1 MSRIETLTQDYNR
14 VPVPDGKTV
23 NAWHIALIKIGIVI
37 ALPAFFTGAEIG
49 AAMGLADACL
59 VVIVAAF
66 LLALLAALTGTVG
79 ASSRLSTSMILQF
92 SFGRLGA
99 KIVNLILGLTL
110 LGWFGVTTALFGH
123 TLNDLVIRTLNI
135 RSLPTIYMFLG
146 GLLMIATTVF
156 GFKAL
161 QKLSDLVVPLLLAGI
176 IVVAYMSTQQ
186 SEFHSVMLIPGDGSL
201 SIGLGISALVGG
213 MVVGVTIFPDLARF
227 AHSPVHGR
235 GAAVLSYGLGVPF
248 VLIAVAI
255 PSIITGEKDLLLI
268 MLSLGL
274 GITALMLLIIT
285 AWTTNAGNLYS
296 SSLVLGT
303 IFQRVQKW
311 KICIMAG
318 LIGTVFAASGIT
330 DYFLPFLLLLGV
342 CIPPIAGIYLADF
355 FFIRNK
361 QYDLF
366 KLQKMPAIRINAF
379 VAWLLGISVAS
390 MTSRDII
397 FLTSIPSCDAVL
409 TAFSAYIL
417 IEKVFFGNP
426 VRQCRK

>member
-14 VPVPDGKTV
+14 VPVPDEKTV

-79 ASSRLSTSMILQF
+79 ANSRLSTSMILQF
-92 SFGRLGA
+92 PFGRLGA
-99 KIVNLILGLTL
+99 KFVNLILALTL

-123 TLNDLVIRTLNI
+123 TLNDLVIRTLNF
-135 RSLPTIYMFLG
+135 RPLPTVYMLAG

-161 QKLSDLVVPLLLAGI
+161 QKLSDLVVPLLLTGI
-176 IVVAYMSTQQ
+176 IVVAYMSAQQ

-227 AHSPVHGR
+227 AHSPAHGR

-248 VLIAVAI
+248 VLITVAI

-268 MLSLGL
+268 MLSLSL

-303 IFQRVQKW
+303 IFHRVQKW

-330 DYFLPFLLLLGV
+330 DYFLPFLILLGV
-342 CIPPIAGIYLADF
+342 CIPPITGIYIADF

-366 KLQKMPAIRINAF
+366 KLEKMPAIRIKAF
-379 VAWLLGISVAS
+379 VAWLLGIYIAS

-397 FLTSIPSCDAVL
+397 SLTKIPSCDAVL
-409 TAFSAYIL
+409 TAFFVYIL
-417 IEKVFFGNP
+417 LEKTVPRNLPRLG
-426 VRQCRK
+426 RK